1 MKLLKY
7 ILNFNHRRTKNL
19 EKTGQNLSTLIK
31 CHPLSNGRCMYGY
44 KLRYCLDKPFK
55 QRVDT
60 SPLRTASCTL
70 EQLAR
75 IDEFDRLS
83 WITVQVVRLFKIERQ
98 TIKYKLC
105 LPQFKISVFFS
116 TKIIKSN
123 TVILK
128 RKKSTY
134 LLISFKSNRNQ
145 KNVFVYKKHE
155 YQLFLADLGIRTHKV
170 EDIIF
175 VGSLSDALP
184 VPRKK

>member
-1 MKLLKY
+1 MKLLTY

-31 CHPLSNGRCMYGY
+31 CHPVSNRRCMYGY
-44 KLRYCLDKPFK
+44 KLRYCVDKPFK

-75 IDEFDRLS
+75 IDEFYWLS
-83 WITVQVVRLFKIERQ
+83 WITVHAVRLFKIERQ

-105 LPQFKISVFFS
+105 LPQFKIFVFFS

-128 RKKSTY
+128 RKKAPTCLLVANQTEIKRTHSFTKSTSINCSW
-134 LLISFKSNRNQ
+134 LTSAFEPIKLRT
-145 KNVFVYKKHE
+145 
-155 YQLFLADLGIRTHKV
+155 LFLWEA
-170 EDIIF
+170 
-175 VGSLSDALP
+175 
-184 VPRKK
+184 